1 MTTNNLDRKVII
13 FSAPSGSGKSTIVRH
28 LLALGLPLEFSVSAT
43 SRPPRGQE
51 RDGREYHFLTPDEFQ
66 RRVDAG
72 DFLEWE
78 EVYPG
83 CRYGTLHSELERVW
97 ARGHAVLFDVDV
109 IGGLNIKRLFGPRAL
124 AIFVQAPSLDALRQR
139 LVARGTDAPDKI
151 ETRLAKA
158 ATEMTYRDRF
168 DLVLVNDRLP
178 DALAEAERAVRAFLN
193 A

>member
-168 DLVLVNDRLP
+168 DLVLVNDRLA
-178 DALAEAERAVRAFLN
+178 DALAGAERAVRAFLN

>member
-178 DALAEAERAVRAFLN
+178 DALAGAERAVRAFLN
-193 A
+193 V

>member
-168 DLVLVNDRLP
+168 DLVLVNDRLA
-178 DALAEAERAVRAFLN
+178 DALADAERAVRAFLN

>member
-139 LVARGTDAPDKI
+139 LVARGTDVPDKI

-168 DLVLVNDRLP
+168 DLVLVNDRLA
-178 DALAEAERAVRAFLN
+178 DALADAERAVRAFLN